1 MTRYCSTA
9 PTRVDLAGGTL
20 DLWPIHHLLDSP
32 CTVNF
37 AVDLPASVE
46 IRLSRDKNYRI
57 KSEDQ
62 ELMVEGDFA
71 SICQNRE
78 LPLVGLI
85 LRYLWKEPYGALE
98 IKLSAKSPAG
108 AGLGGS
114 SCLAIALCGVLSFVR
129 EKLGHAPNLSSHELV
144 ETARDIEARLIEI
157 PTGVQDYWGAVS
169 GGANIIEFFP
179 GRPVITSFKGT
190 DVGRLADDLLLVYSG
205 KSRASAGNN
214 WQIFKAFFDGDKR
227 IRKVFAEIA
236 ESAVHCA
243 TALRSRNF
251 SQMIEAS
258 QREWALRTSLWPDI
272 ETSETKKIAQAAG
285 QAGAYFSRVCG
296 AGGGGVM
303 AVFVPSDKREK
314 VREAV
319 TNVGGKVLDA
329 GFKSVGLKITE
340 HLS

>member
-1 MTRYCSTA
+1 MTKFCSTA

-20 DLWPIHHLLDSP
+20 DLWPIHHLLESP

-46 IRLSRDKNYRI
+46 VRFSSDKNFRI
-57 KSEDQ
+57 RSKDQ
-62 ELMVEGDFA
+62 EIEVQGEYA
-71 SICQNRE
+71 SICQNRD
-78 LPLVGLI
+78 LPLAGLI
-85 LRYLWKEPYGALE
+85 LKYLWSADYEPLE
-98 IKLSAKSPAG
+98 IDMSAKSPAG

-114 SCLAIALCGVLSFVR
+114 SCLAITLCGVLSYIR
-129 EKLGHAPNLSSHELV
+129 EKRGYASNMSSHELV
-144 ETARDIEARLIEI
+144 EAARDIEARLIET

-169 GGANIIEFFP
+169 GGANVIEFFP
-179 GRPVITSFKGT
+179 GRPVVTSFKGA

-227 IRKVFAEIA
+227 IRKIFGEIA

-243 TALRSRNF
+243 KALRAQNF
-251 SQMIEAS
+251 SQLIESS
-258 QREWALRTSLWPDI
+258 QREWALRTSLWPEI
-272 ETSETKKIAQAAG
+272 ETDETKKIDSSAK

-303 AVFVPSDKREK
+303 AVFAAVEHRSL
-314 VREAV
+314 VRDAV
-319 TNVGGKVLDA
+319 IKAGGRILDA
-329 GFKSVGLKITE
+329 GFKSEGLQITE
-340 HLS
+340 HL